1 MQGII
6 RSNIKHIKYLMSIDD
21 FDKRFP
27 INILTNIDSLIIF
40 NNTFQSRVNSNG
52 GTFNDICG
60 IDCLVDFQKWN
71 DYTRL
76 VGS

>member
-21 FDKRFP
+21 FDKGFP

-40 NNTFQSRVNSNG
+40 NNTFQS
-52 GTFNDICG
+52 
-60 IDCLVDFQKWN
+60 
-71 DYTRL
+71 
-76 VGS
+76 